1 MKYMCVRFLAS
12 ISVFC
17 LLSCGEKSAAEASKK
32 AGGKKGGGDVP
43 VALAKVVSR
52 DVPLDVQVIGNVEAF
67 STVSVKSRVTGPIEK
82 INFTEG
88 DFVRK
93 GDRLA
98 SIDNAPFTSAVNQA
112 EANLAREKAQLL
124 QARANLSRD
133 EAQLRFLTSQ
143 AARFADLFKQ
153 GVISKDV
160 AEQHQASADV
170 TTQAVAA
177 ARAAIASVEASI
189 QASEAALKTA
199 RIQLGYTVVNS
210 PVEGRTGTIAAHE
223 GNLAT
228 ANVTEIVQISQV
240 QPLFVSF
247 AVPEGQLGTIKDA
260 MARGRLPVTAAPPD
274 DPAAVETGALTF
286 VDSSVDPNT
295 GTIRLK
301 AQFANARRKLWPGQF
316 VRVSVRL
323 GMRANALM
331 VPNQAVQ
338 TGQDGS
344 FVYRVKEN
352 NTVEVAKVT
361 TVGRVNEDIVIG
373 DGLEVGDTVV
383 TEGQLR
389 LAPGLRIRT
398 RAAEAEGKGGGK
410 KGMGKKKKSE
420 E

>member
-1 MKYMCVRFLAS
+1 M
-12 ISVFC
+12 
-17 LLSCGEKSAAEASKK
+17 EATKK
-32 AGGKKGGGDVP
+32 GGKKGGGDVP
-43 VALAKVVSR
+43 VALAKVTIR
-52 DVPLDVQVIGNVEAF
+52 DVPLDIQVIGNVEAF

-82 INFTEG
+82 IHFREG
-88 DFVRK
+88 DFIKK
-93 GDRLA
+93 GDKLA
-98 SIDNAPFTSAVNQA
+98 SIDPAPYTSAVNQA
-112 EANLAREKAQLL
+112 EANLARERAQLL

-143 AARFADLFKQ
+143 AGRFADLYKQ
-153 GVISKDV
+153 GVISRDIS
-160 AEQHQASADV
+160 EQHQSSADV
-170 TTQAVAA
+170 ATQGMAA
-177 ARAAIASVEASI
+177 GQAAITSVEASI

-199 RIQLGYTVVNS
+199 RIMLGYTTDFA
-210 PVEGRTGTIAAHE
+210 PIEGRSGTITADE

-228 ANVTEIVQISQV
+228 SNVTEIVQISQV
-240 QPLFVSF
+240 QPVYVSF
-247 AVPEGQLGTIKDA
+247 AIPEGQLGTIKDA

-274 DPAAVETGALTF
+274 DPASPETGTLTF
-286 VDSSVDPNT
+286 VDSSVDANT

-323 GMRANALM
+323 GMRANALL

-373 DGLEVGDTVV
+373 EGVELGDTVV

-389 LAPGLRIRT
+389 LAPGMRIRT
-398 RAAEAEGKGGGK
+398 RDSGGAGKGGGK
-410 KGMGKKKKSE
+410 GKGPAKGNAKKKSE

>member
-1 MKYMCVRFLAS
+1 M
-12 ISVFC
+12 
-17 LLSCGEKSAAEASKK
+17 EATKK
-32 AGGKKGGGDVP
+32 GGKKGGGDVP
-43 VALAKVVSR
+43 VALAKVTIR
-52 DVPLDVQVIGNVEAF
+52 DVPLDIQVIGNVEAF

-82 INFTEG
+82 IHFREG
-88 DFVRK
+88 DFIKK
-93 GDRLA
+93 GDKLA
-98 SIDNAPFTSAVNQA
+98 SIDPAPYTSAVNQA
-112 EANLAREKAQLL
+112 EANLARERAQLL

-143 AARFADLFKQ
+143 AGRFADLYKQ
-153 GVISKDV
+153 GVISRDIS
-160 AEQHQASADV
+160 EQHQSSADV
-170 TTQAVAA
+170 ATQGMAA
-177 ARAAIASVEASI
+177 GQAAITSVEASI
-189 QASEAALKTA
+189 QASEAAHKTA
-199 RIQLGYTVVNS
+199 RIMLGYTTVFA
-210 PVEGRTGTIAAHE
+210 PIEGRSGTITADE

-228 ANVTEIVQISQV
+228 SNVTEIVQISQV
-240 QPLFVSF
+240 QPVYVSF
-247 AVPEGQLGTIKDA
+247 AIPEGQLGTIKDA

-274 DPAAVETGALTF
+274 DPASPETGTLTF
-286 VDSSVDPNT
+286 VDSSVDANT

-323 GMRANALM
+323 GMRANALL

-373 DGLEVGDTVV
+373 EGVELGDTVV

-389 LAPGLRIRT
+389 LAPGMRIRT
-398 RAAEAEGKGGGK
+398 RDSGGAGKGGGK
-410 KGMGKKKKSE
+410 GKGPAKGNAKKKSE